1 MRTTDTSLA
10 NLLFG
15 QTRGRI
21 LATLYGKPDEA
32 FFIRQLA
39 RMIDVSVGSV
49 QRELLTLAEA
59 GLITRSQTGNQVFYR
74 ANRQHPAYTE
84 LHALLV
90 KTAGIFHQIS
100 EALAP
105 LAKDIEFAL
114 VYGSFSR
121 GEETAESDVDLMVVG
136 KVTLDDLLER
146 LVPVERTVQRPVNP
160 TVYSSREVRTKLK
173 AGNHFLKAIQEG
185 KSTFLMGDEHEFR
198 KLL

>member
-1 MRTTDTSLA
+1 MRTSDTSLA

-21 LATLYGKPDEA
+21 LATLYGTPDKA
-32 FFIRQLA
+32 FFVRELA
-39 RMIDVSVGSV
+39 RQVEVSVGSV
-49 QRELLTLAEA
+49 QRELVTLADA
-59 GLITRSQTGNQVFYR
+59 GLVIRSEAGNQVFYR
-74 ANRQHPAYTE
+74 ANRQHPAYAE
-84 LHALLV
+84 LHALLI
-90 KTAGIFHQIS
+90 KTAGIFHQLTA
-100 EALAP
+100 ALAP
-105 LAKDIEFAL
+105 LAQEIEFAL

-146 LVPVERTVQRPVNP
+146 LVPVERTLQRPVNP
-160 TVYSSREVRTKLK
+160 TVYSSREVRMKLK

>member
-1 MRTTDTSLA
+1 MRTVDTSLV

-39 RMIDVSVGSV
+39 RMVEVSVGSV

-59 GLITRSQTGNQVFYR
+59 GLIARSQTGNQVFFR
-74 ANRQHPAYTE
+74 ANRQHPAYSE

-90 KTAGIFHQIS
+90 KTAGIFHQLS

-105 LAKDIEFAL
+105 LAKNIEFAL
-114 VYGSFSR
+114 VYGSFAR

-136 KVTLDDLLER
+136 KVTLDELLER
-146 LVPVERTVQRPVNP
+146 LVPVERTLQRPVNP

-185 KSTFLMGDEHEFR
+185 KNTFLIGDEHEFR

>member
-21 LATLYGKPDEA
+21 LAMLYGKPDEA

-90 KTAGIFHQIS
+90 KTAGIFHQLS

-121 GEETAESDVDLMVVG
+121 GDETAESDVDLMVVG

-185 KSTFLMGDEHEFR
+185 KSTFLIGDEHEFR

>member
-1 MRTTDTSLA
+1 MRTGDGTLA

-21 LATLYGKPDEA
+21 LATLYGSPDEC

-39 RMIDVSVGSV
+39 RRVEVSVGSV

-59 GLITRSQTGNQVFYR
+59 GLIIRSQTGNQVFYQ
-74 ANRQHPAYTE
+74 ANRRNPVYTE

-90 KTAGIFHQIS
+90 KTAGIFHLLS

-105 LAKDIEFAL
+105 LAERIEFAL
-114 VYGSFSR
+114 VYGSFAR

-136 KVTLDDLLER
+136 KITLDELLER
-146 LVPVERTVQRPVNP
+146 LTSVERTLQRPVNP

-185 KSTFLMGDEHEFR
+185 KSTFLIGDEHEFR

>member
-1 MRTTDTSLA
+1 MRTADTSLA

-15 QTRGRI
+15 QIRGRI

-39 RMIDVSVGSV
+39 RMVQVSVGSV

-59 GLITRSQTGNQVFYR
+59 GLIARSQTGNQVFYR

-90 KTAGIFHQIS
+90 KTAGIFHQLS
-100 EALAP
+100 QALAP
-105 LAKDIEFAL
+105 LAEGIEFAF

-136 KVTLDDLLER
+136 KVTLDDLLEH
-146 LVPVERTVQRPVNP
+146 LVPVERTLQRPVNP

-185 KSTFLMGDEHEFR
+185 KSTFLIGDEHEFR

>member
-1 MRTTDTSLA
+1 LA

-21 LATLYGKPDEA
+21 LATLYGTPDKA
-32 FFIRQLA
+32 FFVRELA
-39 RMIDVSVGSV
+39 RQVEVSVGSV
-49 QRELLTLAEA
+49 QRELVTLADA
-59 GLITRSQTGNQVFYR
+59 GLVVRSETGNQVFYR
-74 ANRQHPAYTE
+74 ANRQHPAYAE
-84 LHALLV
+84 LHALLI
-90 KTAGIFHQIS
+90 KTAGIFHQLTA
-100 EALAP
+100 ALAP
-105 LAKDIEFAL
+105 LAQEIEFAL

-146 LVPVERTVQRPVNP
+146 LVPVERTLQRPVNP
-160 TVYSSREVRTKLK
+160 TVYSSREVRMKLK